1 MSLGGLI
8 LLALSTA
15 TIVAAAESDWLKLV
29 APIMTRD
36 EKAQYLTLSPAAKA
50 KFEQSFWA
58 TKSITKEEYFE
69 RLRYIDTNFGSGK
82 AGSGA
87 NTDQGRVYLSL
98 GPPNRVTRLPS
109 SRSFFPLEIW
119 YYETAPAL
127 NLTSE
132 LRLIFYLRNGLG
144 YYKLYSPTVD
154 TIRALLTPQANTIGM
169 FDPNQ
174 NITQANIQT
183 QLTTRPAE
191 NEVAEA
197 AVSVSPGITNEGN
210 DEIIAK
216 VLSPAVA
223 LSNHNPHSTIRSR
236 LLLAPGQFYS
246 IQTKSPYGGMQID
259 FMLATSVQRS
269 LRLAVML
276 SDVPVYQSELHFHF
290 DQRRKIRYLH
300 RLDLLPGRYSLL
312 FTIDGSTYGYPLEVL
327 DTQKISEILRV
338 DDCTARVSSHAP
350 FEFSEHCFCPASDG
364 RKALLVLP
372 YPAPVSWVLRRG
384 MEAIWKEE
392 TSPAQIASVDLP
404 LESLPYG
411 VYTLD
416 ASAGDE
422 SRTQTIEIQKSTN
435 ESVTAVSYNA
445 NLASGK
451 RLAFLAH
458 QYLLRGDLDQARR
471 TLSASL
477 SSVSSGNDEVWI
489 ELSRLKAIEGR
500 YDDARML
507 VKPVLAAHPNNFDA
521 LTTMAFIEVKLQDYP
536 VARSLYNRALAVQ
549 DSPYIRT
556 ILAKLPR

>member
-1 MSLGGLI
+1 MRLGGLI

-15 TIVAAAESDWLKLV
+15 SIVAAAESDWLKLV

-36 EKAQYLTLSPAAKA
+36 EKAQYLALPPAAKA
-50 KFEQSFWA
+50 QFEQNFWA
-58 TKSITKEEYFE
+58 TKSITQEEYLE
-69 RLRYIDTNFGSGK
+69 RLRYIDINFGSGK

-132 LRLIFYLRNGLG
+132 LRLIFYLKNGLG

-174 NITQANIQT
+174 NITQADMQT

-216 VLSPAVA
+216 VLSPAVT
-223 LSNHNPHSTIRSR
+223 LSNRKRRGTIRSR
-236 LLLAPGQFYS
+236 LLLAHGQFYS
-246 IQTKSPYGGMQID
+246 LQTKSPYGGMQID
-259 FMLATSVQRS
+259 FMLATSLQRS

-276 SDVPVYQSELHFHF
+276 SEIPIYQNEVHFHF
-290 DQRRKIRYLH
+290 DQHRKIRYLH

-312 FTIDGSTYGYPLEVL
+312 FTIDGSTYGYPLEVSG
-327 DTQKISEILRV
+327 TPKISEILRV
-338 DDCTARVSSHAP
+338 DDCTAKVSGHAP
-350 FEFSEHCFCPASDG
+350 FEFSGHCFSPASDG

-372 YPAPVSWVLRRG
+372 YPAPVSWVIRRG

-392 TSPAQIASVDLP
+392 TPPAQIDSVDLP
-404 LESLPYG
+404 LDSLPYG

-422 SRTQTIEIQKSTN
+422 SRTNTLEIQKSAS

-445 NLASGK
+445 NLDPGK

-471 TLSASL
+471 ALSASL
-477 SSVSSGNDEVWI
+477 SSLSSGNEEAWI
-489 ELSRLKAIEGR
+489 ELGRLEAMEGR

-507 VKPVLAAHPNNFDA
+507 VKPILATRPDNFDA
-521 LTTMAFIEVKLQDYP
+521 LTTMAFIEAKLQDYP
-536 VARSLYNRALAVQ
+536 VARSLYSRALALQ

-556 ILAKLPR
+556 ILANLPR